1 MMNKSIFLGLA
12 LLLQTHIALATGHTG
27 GYYLNDENGLYL
39 CATETVNL
47 PDDEALLSDVHFTVK
62 NNQVYFDRQPLPK
75 LDAATFKVVDGYYVS
90 DKTGLYLCKV
100 QTILEDS
107 ETMAFGGRTEQ
118 SGNYF
123 RWSDDNSWIL
133 FECGLHKVKAVGERP
148 TSDRN

>member
-1 MMNKSIFLGLA
+1 MINKSIFLGLA
-12 LLLQTHIALATGHTG
+12 LLLQTHSALATDVDH
-27 GYYLNDENGLYL
+27 
-39 CATETVNL
+39 L

-62 NNQVYFDRQPLPK
+62 NNQVYFGRQPLPK
-75 LDAATFKVVDGYYVS
+75 LDAATFKVVSGYYVS

-123 RWSDDNSWIL
+123 RWTDDNSWIL
-133 FECGLHKVKAVGERP
+133 FECELHKVKAVGEQP
-148 TSDRN
+148 ASDRN